1 MKLYVYDHC
10 PYCVKA
16 RMIFG
21 LKGLSVQLVVL
32 LNDDEKT
39 PKSMIGVKMVPILE
53 KKAGSFLPESL
64 DIIRYIDKRTG
75 KSVVSSRKEDVTLSS
90 WLDEG
95 SFLNYSLSMPRWAHS
110 NMEEFKTASARKYFT
125 KKKEKMIG
133 SFASAFKDT
142 EKLKVEMEDHLQE
155 LEKLLPK
162 ETVSFYTGALTVN
175 DFHLFAFLRSL
186 TIVKDLSFPKKT
198 ALYME
203 KLSKKS
209 QVPLNYDIA
218 L

>member
-1 MKLYVYDHC
+1 
-10 PYCVKA
+10 
-16 RMIFG
+16 MIFG
-21 LKGLSVQLVVL
+21 LKGLPVQLGVL

-39 PKSMIGVKMVPILE
+39 PESMIGVKMVPILE
-53 KKAGSFLPESL
+53 KKDGSFLPESL
-64 DIIRYIDKRTG
+64 DIIRYIDKYTG
-75 KSVVSSRKEDVTLSS
+75 ECLVSSWREDSQLSS

-95 SFLNYSLSMPRWAHS
+95 SFLSYSLTMPRWVNS
-110 NMEEFKTASARKYFT
+110 NMEEFKTASARKYFK
-125 KKKEKMIG
+125 KKKEKMVG
-133 SFASAFKDT
+133 PFASVLKDT
-142 EKLKVEMEDHLQE
+142 KKLKTEIEDHLQK
-155 LEKLLPK
+155 LEKLLPN
-162 ETVSFYTGALTVN
+162 ETELPFYKGDLTVN

-186 TIVKDLSFPKKT
+186 TIVKGLSFPKNT